1 VNGPALM
8 FNWEPGMAAIADRMA
23 SWVKS
28 RRSCDEEMVISDP
41 ANAAQKFRAVQVNQ
55 AGSGNQ

>member
-1 VNGPALM
+1 V
-8 FNWEPGMAAIADRMA
+8 AAIADRMA

-41 ANAAQKFRAVQVNQ
+41 ANAAQKFRAGQVNQ